1 MRALAIV
8 STAAL
13 ALVLIIGAGLAWM
26 ALRGGISARMEP
38 SNLEIQLA
46 GKGRLFG
53 LREFRDKK
61 NPVPSTQEI
70 VAEGR
75 AHFADHCAGCHANN
89 GSGDTEM
96 GRHLYPR
103 APDMRLPATQTLTD
117 GELFGIIEN
126 GIRLTGMPAWGDQSA
141 ESQRSSWYLVDF
153 IRHLPQLTP
162 AETLE
167 MEQLNPR
174 GPDEWREQ
182 QDENNFIHGAAGSP
196 AAPPPTM
203 HAHH

>member
-1 MRALAIV
+1 VRALAIV

-26 ALRGGISARMEP
+26 AMRGGISARMDP
-38 SNLEIQLA
+38 SKIEVQLA
-46 GKGRLFG
+46 GRARLFG

-61 NPVPSTQEI
+61 NPVPSTPALI
-70 VAEGR
+70 AEGR
-75 AHFADHCAGCHANN
+75 SHFADHCASCHAND
-89 GSGDTEM
+89 GSGDTQM
-96 GRHLYPR
+96 GRRLYPR

-117 GELFGIIEN
+117 GELFAIIEN

-153 IRHLPQLTP
+153 IRHLPELTA
-162 AETLE
+162 AETLQ

-182 QDENNFIHGAAGSP
+182 QDENDFIHGAAGSSATNP
-196 AAPPPTM
+196 STT
-203 HAHH
+203 HVHQ

>member
-1 MRALAIV
+1 
-8 STAAL
+8 
-13 ALVLIIGAGLAWM
+13 
-26 ALRGGISARMEP
+26 
-38 SNLEIQLA
+38 
-46 GKGRLFG
+46 
-53 LREFRDKK
+53 
-61 NPVPSTQEI
+61 
-70 VAEGR
+70 
-75 AHFADHCAGCHANN
+75 
-89 GSGDTEM
+89 
-96 GRHLYPR
+96 
-103 APDMRLPATQTLTD
+103 MRLPAPQALTD

-141 ESQRSSWYLVDF
+141 ESQRASWYLVDF
-153 IRHLPQLTP
+153 IRHLPQLTA